1 MSSNRSMKATVANV
15 ELAGAHAD
23 YRRSDY
29 YFERTQSAQLRDLPW
44 EHRLNQRGAWT
55 KLAGITITGVA
66 IAATLACTLT

>member
-1 MSSNRSMKATVANV
+1 MSSNRSTKATAPDV

-29 YFERTQSAQLRDLPW
+29 YFDRTQSAQFRDLPW
-44 EHRLNQRGAWT
+44 EHRRNQREAWT